1 MGVVVRPHVSIY
13 WQAFIQKMH
22 SSSNNTANNTANHTQ
37 THDDEQFEVNILWW
51 MMTMLSRATSS
62 STSSACFIVVYT
74 RRSPTGERMCKY
86 FIDDKVTVRNDSHAN
101 SVQLHTLPGSQR
113 VTRKTQIPQN
123 IYTIY
128 TLSDEH
134 RTSLTYMCAVYIQ
147 RKITHKTERSKMQL
161 SSGQMTHK

>member
-22 SSSNNTANNTANHTQ
+22 SSSNNTANHTANHTQ

-51 MMTMLSRATSS
+51 MMTMLSRATSSSS

-134 RTSLTYMCAVYIQ
+134 RDFTYIYVRCIYTKKDNTQ
-147 RKITHKTERSKMQL
+147 NGTF
-161 SSGQMTHK
+161 